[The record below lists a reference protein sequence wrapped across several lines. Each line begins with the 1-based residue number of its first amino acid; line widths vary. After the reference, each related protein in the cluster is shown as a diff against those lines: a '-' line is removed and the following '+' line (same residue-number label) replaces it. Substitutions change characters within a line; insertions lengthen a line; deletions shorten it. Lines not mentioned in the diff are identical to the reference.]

1 MSGAR
6 YISEQTTS
14 KQRALIVIEHASEFS
29 KALKLHLMKHD
40 IQVFTSPH
48 IPEDSHFDLCFIISH
63 DGKIRKSITRFP
75 LTHIIFHSHKKTIKT
90 FVPVQNQK
98 VIHILGD
105 DTYGSSQIQ
114 TIIWFAISGKQH
126 SPVLT
131 LESINRQ
138 TPNKKI
144 VTLPHKRN
152 ISSFVKHF
160 FQRFIIT
167 LLIVTCITY
176 IFSFWIPLSIA
187 SYFSYKSGT
196 YLLDYNFGEAQKKNE
211 EKERFLSIATLLYKP
226 VRPLYLLFSLA
237 QFADDLFVVNIT
249 TTKLVPVIGSLTHE
263 AQQLAKLVIQRPR
276 SELTAHQ
283 ARTHFDKTLMLL
295 EQSEEYILTIYRK
308 IPPYLV
314 QPALKDKFQKKIAQ
328 MRKMKK
334 VFTLLPDLL
343 GEKEEQTILL
353 LFANNMELRPGGG
366 FIGSFAIAKTRYF
379 GLQDLQILDVYD
391 ADGQL
396 SAHVEPPSPIRNYLN
411 QPHWFL
417 RDSAFFPDF
426 YDTYQQATF
435 FLQKE
440 LGMSSWSGAALITT
454 SGVKNIIGAFNELYI
469 PDYNE
474 KITKDNFYIKT
485 QYFAEHDFFPG
496 STQKKSFLSS
506 VVQQLLSQAELADPL
521 LLSTAIVEG
530 FDQKN
535 MVLFMNSQ
543 SSQKK
548 LDELYWSGRL
558 ATPFCPATAKSNC
571 YADFQFP
578 LDANLGVNKTNF
590 FVDQTYA
597 TKTVIDD
604 SGLINTTVT
613 IDYVNNSLSEVFP
626 GGTYKNYFQIL
637 LPADSQLT
645 TLLVDGNRLPSYDS
659 QTGKNKVI
667 GFLMEIQPQ
676 GKKTVSLSYT
686 SSLRFKKGKA
696 IYQLVIQKQIGAQ
709 SHDVNFELQLPDSI
723 HLLNTNFSPL
733 VKNSQILYNTDL
745 STDRVFFIELL
756 KE

>member
-6 YISEQTTS
+6 FISEQTTS
-14 KQRALIVIEHASEFS
+14 KQRALIVIEHTDEFS
-29 KALKLHLMKHD
+29 KALKLHLIKHD
-40 IQVFTSPH
+40 IQVFISPH
-48 IPEDSHFDLCFIISH
+48 IPEDSHFDLCFIIAKE
-63 DGKIRKSITRFP
+63 GRTKKLTANFP
-75 LTHIIFHSHKKTIKT
+75 LTYITFHSHKKTVKT
-90 FVPVQNQK
+90 LMLPPHQK
-98 VIHILGD
+98 MIHIIGD
-105 DTYGSSQIQ
+105 EAYGISQIQ
-114 TIIWFAISGKQH
+114 TVIWFSISGKQH
-126 SPVLT
+126 SPILT
-131 LESINRQ
+131 LESMNRH
-138 TPNKKI
+138 TANKKRI
-144 VTLPHKRN
+144 IIPQKRN
-152 ISSFVKHF
+152 IVSFTKHIL
-160 FQRFIIT
+160 QRFIT
-167 LLIVTCITY
+167 SLLIFACITY
-176 IFSFWIPLSIA
+176 VFSFWIPLSIA
-187 SYFSYKSGT
+187 SYYSYKSGT
-196 YLLDYNFGEAQKKNE
+196 YLLDYNLTEAKKKNDD
-211 EKERFLSIATLLYKP
+211 KERFLSIASLLYKP
-226 VRPLYLLFSLA
+226 VRPVYLLFSLA
-237 QFADDLFVVNIT
+237 QFSDDLFVVNTT
-249 TTKLVPVIGSLTHE
+249 TTKLIPVIGSLTNE
-263 AQQLAKLVIQRPR
+263 AQQLAKLMIQRPR
-276 SELTAHQ
+276 NELTARQ
-283 ARTHFDKTLMLL
+283 TRGHFDKTLVLL
-295 EQSEEYILTIYRK
+295 TQSEEYILTIYRK
-308 IPPYLV
+308 IPPYLI

-328 MRKMKK
+328 MRKMRK
-334 VFTLLPDLL
+334 VFTLLPELL
-343 GEKEEQTILL
+343 GEKNEQTILL

-366 FIGSFAIAKTRYF
+366 FIGSFAIANTHYF

-396 SAHVEPPSPIRNYLN
+396 SAHVAPPNPIKVYLN

-440 LGMSSWSGAALITT
+440 LGISSWSGAALITT
-454 SGVKNIIGAFNELYI
+454 SGVKNIIGAFDELQI
-469 PDYNE
+469 PDYKE

-485 QYFAEHDFFPG
+485 QYYAEHGFFPG
-496 STQKKSFLSS
+496 STQKKSFLTS

-535 MVLFMNSQ
+535 MVLFMNAE

-558 ATPFCPATAKSNC
+558 ATPFCPTTAKLNC

-590 FVDQTYA
+590 FVDQTYT

-626 GGTYKNYFQIL
+626 GGIYKNYFQIL

-645 TLLVDGNRLPSYDS
+645 TLLVDGDRLPSYDS
-659 QTGKNKVI
+659 ETGKNKVI
-667 GFLMEIQPQ
+667 GFFMEIPPQ
-676 GKKTVSLSYT
+676 GKKTVVLSYN

-733 VKNSQILYNTDL
+733 VKNSRILYNTDL
-745 STDRVFFIELL
+745 SNDRVFFIELL